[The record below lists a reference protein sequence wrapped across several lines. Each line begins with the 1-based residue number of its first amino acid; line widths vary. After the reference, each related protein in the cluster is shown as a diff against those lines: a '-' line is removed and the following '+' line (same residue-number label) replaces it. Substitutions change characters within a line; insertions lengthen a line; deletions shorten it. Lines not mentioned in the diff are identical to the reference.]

1 MLGRGPPASKQRPR
15 ASPTPAFLVR
25 EICVV
30 GIGASAGGLEACRL
44 LLEALPAAT
53 GMAFILVQHLDPTH
67 ESLMVELLGSVTAM
81 PVLQATDGMV
91 VETDHVY
98 IIPPGAYL
106 ALEGGKL
113 KLSAPLARHGARLP
127 FDFLLK
133 SLAHSAGTRAICV
146 VLSGSGADGAVGLAA
161 IKAAGGL
168 VIAQDP
174 TEAGYD
180 GMPRSAIA
188 TGMVDLVLPVA
199 GIAAALARHQYPLA
213 APVKDDVKEIIG
225 LLKSS
230 ELHDFTLYKPATLE
244 RRIVRRMGL
253 SGLSPDD
260 TAGYLALLK
269 SNSEEATAL
278 AEDLLINV
286 TSFFR
291 DTKIF
296 DLLAENAIAELVA
309 HAKGNAIRLWVAGCS
324 TGEETY
330 TLAMLFSEAIKMT
343 GADIKLQIFASDAD
357 AQAVA
362 AARAGVYPLS
372 IEAQVSAARLERFF
386 IREELVYR
394 VAPSLRASVVFAVQ
408 DVLADPPFSK
418 LNMISCRN
426 LMIYL
431 KPEAQA
437 KIIEVFHF
445 SLRAGGLLLLGAAET
460 IGPPDGR
467 FAVISK
473 QARLY
478 RKTSQ
483 GPTGHFAFRPAG
495 DLSRLTRAG
504 PPAAVRGPDN
514 AELYRKLVL
523 ERYAPAAVMVNRR
536 LECLYTSGPI
546 DSFLHI
552 APGYPTHDLLALLVP
567 ALRMRVKAAIGEV
580 SATQKPMSL
589 PGTHMQRHG
598 ENLRFDIDIQPV
610 PADPDKFILFFLTQ
624 PKQKQNT
631 IKKGTPRAIE
641 QVTALE
647 RELETVRTDLQLA
660 LKSLEISSDEQ
671 AVLSEE
677 ALSVNEEYQSTNEEL
692 LTSKEELQS
701 LNEELTALNSQLQET
716 LERSRTTLSDL
727 ENVLN
732 SSDVATLFLDAGL
745 KIRFFTPAATAMFA
759 VMPGDV
765 GRPLADFRAR
775 VQDPALLA
783 DARGVLLTAQS
794 VEAEVQTEDG
804 IWFQRRIQP
813 YRTHDGTT
821 AGVVITFADITERKA
836 ASAALEAAQRESER
850 ANIAKSHFLGAAS
863 HDLRQPLQAL
873 TLIGALLAKSARDS
887 QTDELVIRLGQT
899 IDGMTGMLN
908 ALLDINQIDAGIVQP
923 MPEGF
928 SIQALLTKLKHEF
941 FYTAAE
947 QGLKLRVVPCTS
959 NICAD
964 ARLLEQMLR
973 NLLANALKYT
983 HHGGVLLGCRH
994 AGAMLRIEIWDSGI
1008 GIPAEKLKEIFEEY
1022 RQLGNVA
1029 RERSRGL
1036 GLGLSIVKRLSE
1048 LLGHRLRVRS
1058 WPGRGSVFSIDVPV
1072 IPAGKQLS
1080 PNLVAALP
1088 YRPQRSI
1095 AGNILLIEDD
1105 PDIRQ
1110 LLQTYLSGEG
1120 HHVLSASDGATAL
1133 SLIATTVQPN
1143 LVITDYNLPGQMSG
1157 VALISA
1163 LRAQYKHELP
1173 TIIIT
1178 GDISGAA
1185 RRDIADHGCVQLN
1198 KPMKLSELTATIQ
1211 TLLARLS
1218 AAVAAPHTVFVVDDD
1233 AAVRSLLVAVFE
1245 ADGYRVKS
1253 FGDCESFLKA
1263 AESDE
1268 NACLLLDEHLPGM
1281 SGFALLET
1289 LAATGRSL
1297 PAIMITGQGDVK
1309 MAVRALRAGVIDF
1322 IEKPADTEELRGC
1335 VARALTS
1342 RHVTGQ
1348 PDERVTAAMAKIA
1361 LLTGRQREIMDR
1373 VLAGEPSKN
1382 IACDLGISQRTVESH
1397 RASIMTKTGARSIPA
1412 LVRLAMTAEG
1422 TKADYPPV
1430 GNIGET

>member
-1 MLGRGPPASKQRPR
+1 MPERDPSVRRRRSR
-15 ASPTPAFLVR
+15 ASPVPAFLVR

-30 GIGASAGGLEACRL
+30 GIGALAGGLEACRL
-44 LLEALPAAT
+44 LLEDLPAAT

-67 ESLMVELLGSVTAM
+67 ASMMVELLSSATAM
-81 PVLQATDGMV
+81 PVLQAEDGMA
-91 VETDHVY
+91 VEADHLY

-106 ALEGGKL
+106 AHEGGKL
-113 KLSAPLARHGARLP
+113 KLSAPLARHRARLP

-133 SLAHSAGTRAICV
+133 SLAHSVGMRAVCV
-146 VLSGSGADGAVGLAA
+146 VLSGSGADGAIGLAA

-174 TEAGYD
+174 AEAGYD

-188 TGMVDLVLPVA
+188 TGMVDLVLPVED
-199 GIAAALARHQYPLA
+199 IAAALASHRERLA
-213 APVKDDVKEIIG
+213 APAQDGVKKIIAF
-225 LLKSS
+225 LKSS
-230 ELHDFTLYKPATLE
+230 ELHDFTLYKPGTLE
-244 RRIVRRMGL
+244 RRIARRMGL
-253 SGLSPDD
+253 SGLSPGD

-286 TSFFR
+286 TRFFR
-291 DTKIF
+291 DPAIF

-309 HAKGNAIRLWVAGCS
+309 QAEGNAIRLWVAGCS

-330 TLAMLFSEAIKMT
+330 TLAMLLCEAIKVA

-362 AARAGVYPLS
+362 AAREGVYPLS

-386 IREELVYR
+386 IREEHGYR
-394 VAPSLRASVVFAVQ
+394 VAPSLRASIVFAVQ
-408 DVLADPPFSK
+408 DVLADPPFAK

-445 SLRAGGLLLLGAAET
+445 SLRTGGFLLLGAAET

-473 QARLY
+473 PARLY

-495 DLSRLTRAG
+495 DPSRLTRTG
-504 PPAAVRGPDN
+504 PPAVVRGPDI
-514 AELYRKLVL
+514 AELYRKVVL

-546 DSFLHI
+546 GSFLHI
-552 APGYPTHDLLALLVP
+552 APGYPSHDLLALLAP
-567 ALRMRVKAAIGEV
+567 ALRTRVKAAIGEV
-580 SATQKPMSL
+580 SATQKPASL
-589 PGTHMQRHG
+589 PGGRMPHD

-610 PADPDKFILFFLTQ
+610 PADPDKFMLFFLTQ
-624 PKQKQNT
+624 PKQEQNT
-631 IKKGTPRAIE
+631 VKKGTPQAIE
-641 QVTALE
+641 QVTTLE
-647 RELETVRTDLQLA
+647 RELEAVRADLQLA
-660 LKSLEISSDEQ
+660 LRSLEMASDEQ
-671 AVLSEE
+671 GALSEE

-732 SSDVATLFLDAGL
+732 SSDVATLFLDASL
-745 KIRFFTPAATAMFA
+745 KIRFFTPAATAMFT

-775 VQDPALLA
+775 VQDPVLLA

-813 YRTHDGTT
+813 YRTHEGTT

-836 ASAALEAAQRESER
+836 TRAALEAAQRESER
-850 ANIAKSHFLGAAS
+850 ANLAKTRFLGAAS

-873 TLIGALLAKSARDS
+873 TLIGALLGKSVHDN
-887 QTDELVIRLGQT
+887 QTDELVTRLGQT

-908 ALLDINQIDAGIVQP
+908 ALLDINQIDAGIVHPVPDSVPVQD
-923 MPEGF
+923 
-928 SIQALLTKLKHEF
+928 ILTKLGRDF
-941 FYTAAE
+941 FYTAAA
-947 QGLKLRVVPCTS
+947 QGLKLRVAPCGSHIYT
-959 NICAD
+959 D

-983 HHGGVLLGCRH
+983 PRGGVLLGCRH
-994 AGAMLRIEIWDSGI
+994 HGATLCIEIWDSGI
-1008 GIPAEKLKEIFEEY
+1008 GIPAVQLQEIFEEY
-1022 RQLGNVA
+1022 RQIDNVA

-1036 GLGLSIVKRLSE
+1036 GLGLSIVQRLGE
-1048 LLGHRLRVRS
+1048 LLGHQVRVRS
-1058 WPGRGSVFSIDVPV
+1058 WPGRGSVFSIDVP
-1072 IPAGKQLS
+1072 ITQASARPSLAL
-1080 PNLVAALP
+1080 AAAP
-1088 YRPQRSI
+1088 PSAASSSSS
-1095 AGNILLIEDD
+1095 AGNILVVEDD

-1110 LLQTYLSGEG
+1110 LLQTFLAGEG
-1120 HHVLSASDGATAL
+1120 HHVLAAADGAEAL
-1133 SLIATTVQPN
+1133 SLATAAIRPD
-1143 LVITDYNLPGQMSG
+1143 LIITDYNLPGQMNG
-1157 VALISA
+1157 VALIDI
-1163 LRAQYKHELP
+1163 LRAQCKSELP
-1173 TIIIT
+1173 SIIVT
-1178 GDISGAA
+1178 GDIGGATL
-1185 RRDIADHGCVQLN
+1185 RNIAEHGCIQLN
-1198 KPMKLSELTATIQ
+1198 KPMKLSALTSAIQ
-1211 TLLARLS
+1211 TLLAQS
-1218 AAVAAPHTVFVVDDD
+1218 SAVAHGTVYVVDDD
-1233 AAVRSLLVAVFE
+1233 AAVRALLGEVFE
-1245 ADGYRVKS
+1245 AEGYRVRR
-1253 FGDCESFLKA
+1253 FGDCESFLKQ
-1263 AESDE
+1263 AESDA

-1281 SGFALLET
+1281 NGFELLET
-1289 LAATGRSL
+1289 LSAAGRHL

-1309 MAVRALRAGVIDF
+1309 MAVRAMQAGVVDF
-1322 IEKPADTEELRGC
+1322 IEKPVRAEELRGC
-1335 VARALTS
+1335 VARALKLG
-1342 RHVTGQ
+1342 HG
-1348 PDERVTAAMAKIA
+1348 PEPLDERTTAAMAKIA
-1361 LLTGRQREIMDR
+1361 LLTSRQHEIMDR
-1373 VLAGEPSKN
+1373 VLAGEPSKI
-1382 IACDLGISQRTVESH
+1382 IAYDLGISQRTVENH

-1412 LVRLAMTAEG
+1412 LARLAMTAESA
-1422 TKADYPPV
+1422 KA
-1430 GNIGET
+1430 G